1 MINKRFDYLWFIHA
15 LDYIG
20 KRLTHE
26 EINSKNKK
34 VLCIKV
40 GLNLIEII

>member
-1 MINKRFDYLWFIHA
+1 MTNKRFDYLCFIQA

-26 EINSKNKK
+26 EINSIHKK
-34 VLCIKV
+34 ILCIKT